1 MDSHASDAESQDR
14 WQEASGRDPGSAA
27 GCCDTAA
34 SCGHYGKACDEG
46 DGADCTR
53 RGSRD
58 GDARRDQFPLPLSFS
73 LFVQL
78 VAGSFCCG
86 AAACMAPVWLLPRV
100 ALAFVALGGF
110 SRLYLRFQKPSGQLR
125 VPPIK
130 ILVYTAAAIAV
141 NLLVGC
147 AAMAATAAHVA
158 WKTIEYGVGREPR
171 RWYATL
177 GGLALDGLE
186 LGALALQMI
195 LMTQW
200 VFGEF
205 SVMPVMTT
213 MGMMFTLFHNF
224 SLFVSTDD
232 PLFWRD
238 DAE

>member
-1 MDSHASDAESQDR
+1 MEGQNRSLHASCGGEDTD
-14 WQEASGRDPGSAA
+14 GAA
-27 GCCDTAA
+27 GCSDTTAA
-34 SCGHYGKACDEG
+34 SRHGWASCEEADGSDCG
-46 DGADCTR
+46 R
-53 RGSRD
+53 RSPSPGGVPRD
-58 GDARRDQFPLPLSFS
+58 KFPLPVSFS

-78 VAGSFCCG
+78 VVGSFCCG
-86 AAACMAPVWLLPRV
+86 AAACMAPVWLLLRV

-110 SRLYLRFQKPSGQLR
+110 SRLYLRFRKPSLQLR
-125 VPPIK
+125 VPPLK
-130 ILVYTAAAIAV
+130 IVMYTAAAIAA

-147 AAMAATAAHVA
+147 AAIVATAAHMA
-158 WKTIEYGVGREPR
+158 WKAIEYGIGREPR

-224 SLFVSTDD
+224 SLFVATEDA
-232 PLFWRD
+232 LFWRED
-238 DAE
+238 TEESQE